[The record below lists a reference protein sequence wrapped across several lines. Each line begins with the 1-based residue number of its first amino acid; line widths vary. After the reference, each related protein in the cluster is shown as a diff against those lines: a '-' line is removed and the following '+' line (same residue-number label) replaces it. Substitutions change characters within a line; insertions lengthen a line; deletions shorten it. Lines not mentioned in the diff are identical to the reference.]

1 MGRKAKITPE
11 YEQRLLERLLAGESM
26 SALAKEAGITPQAL
40 RKRIG
45 SRSIEIKTVANHM
58 VSAEQGL
65 KKLDISSQ
73 ITARTLAS
81 KLMRVMDNM
90 TTGAELASGSYVR
103 LMMAHNAQ
111 AQLVDES
118 DPMGTKPG
126 NEKAGAALVAMAALG
141 KLANQAAEV
150 PMALVN
156 AMKDGI
162 AGEEDEEGGA
172 VIRVVGGLPD

>member
-1 MGRKAKITPE
+1 MGRKRKLTDDQL
-11 YEQRLLERLLAGESM
+11 QRLQERHIAGESIR
-26 SALAKEAGITPQAL
+26 SLAKESGIGESSLRAL
-40 RKRIG
+40 I
-45 SRSIEIKTVANHM
+45 SAQSAQIKSVANQM
-58 VSAEQGL
+58 VSAERAFN
-65 KKLDISSQ
+65 KLPISAQ
-73 ITARTLAS
+73 ISAKTLAS

-90 TTGAELASGSYVR
+90 ASGAELASGSYLR

-118 DPMGTKPG
+118 DPMGTKEG
-126 NEKAGAALVAMAALG
+126 NERAGSALLAMAALG

-162 AGEEDEEGGA
+162 AGEEDEDGGA